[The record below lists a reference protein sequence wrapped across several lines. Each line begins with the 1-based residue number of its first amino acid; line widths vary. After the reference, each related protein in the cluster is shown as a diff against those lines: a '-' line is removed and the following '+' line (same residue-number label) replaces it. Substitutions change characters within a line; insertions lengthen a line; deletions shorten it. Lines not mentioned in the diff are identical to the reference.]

1 MKHLLILLVLGF
13 VVGGLSSCAGVSD
26 DGQSADR
33 AANDSLKPILIRV
46 TGYGT
51 YQNEK
56 DRLSERKRLMAM
68 RASRLDAYRALA
80 ERVYGTVIFGSS
92 TVKDFVLQ
100 DDNYRTMVDSVI
112 RGAKVINVTE
122 HKGGTFETVV
132 ELILEPQ
139 FRECLT
145 HVNHFRYNE
154 ECRLPLP
161 YGNDSTGDIHASSK
175 GSDSLYYLK

>member
-1 MKHLLILLVLGF
+1 MKYFLKLTLMMLMVSF
-13 VVGGLSSCAGVSD
+13 LSSCAGTSD
-26 DGQSADR
+26 NESEESSAHD
-33 AANDSLKPILIRV
+33 ALPPILIRV
-46 TGYGT
+46 SGYGT
-51 YQNEK
+51 YEHEK

-92 TVKDFVLQ
+92 TVSDFVLQ

-112 RGAKVINVTE
+112 RGAKVVTVTE

-132 ELILEPQ
+132 ELMLESR
-139 FRECLT
+139 FRECLS

-154 ECRLPLP
+154 DCRLPLP
-161 YGNDSTGDIHASSK
+161 HGNDSSGDISVSSK
-175 GSDSLYYLK
+175 SNDSLYYLK